1 MIIFSVFSASWILY
15 GTHVTTIVKYLHT
28 QTRQFFLKISIH
40 QNHNRTSKKYG
51 NKFLKRSALPKIL
64 SKVNLP
70 QFCIYTVK
78 KKSRLENKSLNP
90 TFKLK
95 KLLQIGV
102 IYTFTM
108 DASINLHKKFAVF
121 ECLIKCVDVLL

>member
-1 MIIFSVFSASWILY
+1 MLHFAQQATDKMTTESYFLPVIISPALHNNDNFFSVFSASWILH

-28 QTRQFFLKISIH
+28 PTQQFCLKISIH

-51 NKFLKRSALPKIL
+51 NKFLKRSALPKAL

-70 QFCIYTVK
+70 QFCIHTVK

-95 KLLQIGV
+95 KLL
-102 IYTFTM
+102 
-108 DASINLHKKFAVF
+108 
-121 ECLIKCVDVLL
+121 